1 MRAAPWW
8 DSDGRAGARCWQ
20 RRTSARAHPGLAA
33 MSELAAEYA
42 EFLGDL
48 TSNNKGLI
56 NSLTMVAGEN
66 AADAGAVAG
75 ALEVCV

>member
-1 MRAAPWW
+1 
-8 DSDGRAGARCWQ
+8 
-20 RRTSARAHPGLAA
+20 